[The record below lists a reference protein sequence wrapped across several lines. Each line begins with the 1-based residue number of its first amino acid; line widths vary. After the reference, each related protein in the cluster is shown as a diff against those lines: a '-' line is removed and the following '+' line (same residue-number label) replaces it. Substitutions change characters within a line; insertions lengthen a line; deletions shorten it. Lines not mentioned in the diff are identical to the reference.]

1 MILRPVGLEACFTLA
16 DLHDRAFDRPW
27 SAEEFETLLKGPGAF
42 AVLGEAGDPEE
53 APVEARGFILCRAVA
68 GEAEILTVAVDPAA
82 RRRGWGAALVE
93 MAAGIAREAA
103 AFEMFLEVAAD
114 NLAAIKLYEAT
125 GFERVGLRKGYY
137 PHPDGAKDA
146 VVMRRVLNS

>member
-27 SAEEFETLLKGPGAF
+27 SAEEFESLLSGAGAF
-42 AVLGEAGDPEE
+42 AVLGESGEPE
-53 APVEARGFILCRAVA
+53 EARGFILCRAMA
-68 GEAEILTVAVDPAA
+68 GEAEILTIGVDPSA

-93 MAAGIAREAA
+93 MAAGIAQEAK
-103 AFEMFLEVAAD
+103 AFELFLEVAAD
-114 NLAAIKLYEAT
+114 NMAAIKLYEAT

-146 VVMRRVLNS
+146 VVMRRALNS

>member
-27 SAEEFETLLKGPGAF
+27 SAEAFEALLKGPGAF
-42 AVLGEAGDPEE
+42 AVLGESGEPE
-53 APVEARGFILCRAVA
+53 AAQGFILCRAIA
-68 GEAEILTVAVDPAA
+68 GEAEILTIGVDPAA

-93 MAAGIAREAA
+93 MAAGIAQEARA
-103 AFEMFLEVAAD
+103 LEMFLEVEAD
-114 NLAAIKLYEAT
+114 NVAALKLYEAT

-146 VVMRRVLNS
+146 VVMRRALNS

>member
-1 MILRPVGLEACFTLA
+1 MILHPLGLEACFTLA
-16 DLHDRAFDRPW
+16 DLHDRAFPRPW
-27 SAEEFETLLKGPGAF
+27 SAEEFEVLLKGPGAF
-42 AVLGEAGDPEE
+42 AVLGAADEPK
-53 APVEARGFILCRAVA
+53 GFILCRAVA

-93 MAAGIAREAA
+93 MAAGIARETGAV
-103 AFEMFLEVAAD
+103 EMFLEVAAD
-114 NLAAIKLYEAT
+114 NIAALKLYEAA

-146 VVMRRVLNS
+146 VVMRRTLNS

>member
-27 SAEEFETLLKGPGAF
+27 SAEEFEALLKGPGAF
-42 AVLGEAGDPEE
+42 AVLGESGDPEE
-53 APVEARGFILCRAVA
+53 APMEARGFILCRAIA

-93 MAAGIAREAA
+93 MAAGIAKEAR

-146 VVMRRVLNS
+146 VVMRRALNS

>member
-27 SAEEFETLLKGPGAF
+27 SAEEFETLLKGPGVF

-53 APVEARGFILCRAVA
+53 AKGFILCRAIA
-68 GEAEILTVAVDPAA
+68 GEAEILTVAVEPAA

-93 MAAGIAREAA
+93 MAAAIAREAA

-114 NLAAIKLYEAT
+114 NVAAIGLYGAA
-125 GFERVGLRKGYY
+125 GFGRVGLRKGYY

>member
-1 MILRPVGLEACFTLA
+1 MILHPVGLEACFTLA

-27 SAEEFETLLKGPGAF
+27 SAEEFEALLKGPGAF
-42 AVLGEAGDPEE
+42 AVLGEGD
-53 APVEARGFILCRAVA
+53 APQGFILCRAVA

-93 MAAGIAREAA
+93 MAAGIAREAG

-114 NLAAIKLYEAT
+114 NLAALKLYEAT
-125 GFERVGLRKGYY
+125 GFDRVGLRKGYY

-146 VVMRRVLNS
+146 VVMRRTLNS

>member
-16 DLHDRAFDRPW
+16 DLHDRAFPQPW
-27 SAEEFETLLKGPGAF
+27 SAEEFEALLKGPGAF
-42 AVLGEAGDPEE
+42 AILGEAGEPGE
-53 APVEARGFILCRAVA
+53 AKGFVLCRAIA

-93 MAAGIAREAA
+93 MAAGVAKEAG
-103 AFEMFLEVAAD
+103 AFELFLEVAAD
-114 NLAAIKLYEAT
+114 NIAAIKLYEGT
-125 GFERVGLRKGYY
+125 GFDRVGLRKGYY

-146 VVMRRVLNS
+146 VVMRRTLNS